1 MSDRV
6 FEPTLLVIYSG
17 LYMSHF
23 DSYQLTLIWLVHI
36 ALNYWQP
43 TDSPA
48 RRKRSFFLFSLLCG

>member
-23 DSYQLTLIWLVHI
+23 DNYQLTLIWLVHI

-48 RRKRSFFLFSLLCG
+48 RRKRSFI